1 MKRHKPDEAHILT
14 DQELAALEKRIATEY
29 KKAAEELQEKID
41 TYFES
46 FAKRD
51 AEQKALIGTIV
62 NGREYTEQDY
72 KQWRLAQVG
81 RGERFEAL
89 RDRVA
94 ERMTHANE
102 VAAAYINDTTPG
114 LYSLNRNY
122 AAYTIE
128 QQVGADV
135 GFDLWD
141 EQTVKRLIV
150 KQPDLMPYYPP
161 KRAVKRGIDLAW
173 GKRQITAQI
182 TSGILQ
188 GESIKHLA
196 DRLQKKIPTMNRDSA
211 IRAARTAVT
220 SAQNAG
226 RIDSY
231 FQAEGMGI
239 RLKKR
244 WLSTLDS
251 RTRHAHQLL
260 DGQVQPNE
268 KPFQSI
274 LGDIMFPGDPSA
286 AQANVYNCFVGN
298 VKVASDSEIIRSYKH
313 RYTGEL
319 VVIKTSRG
327 VEFACTPNHP
337 ILTPGGWVRA
347 KSFND
352 GDNLLVTIIGK
363 DYFLRVN
370 PDINHAFPSFDA
382 LHKFLYKTGGKRTR
396 SLCVNFHGDIP
407 TSDVEIVT
415 KKRFLRNNRN
425 ASGVKCVNKF
435 LLEHSDKPLMSQ
447 CPFMEHFW
455 RICKTAFRF
464 ISSKRETLTLIRRG
478 LLHPSIHG
486 FGTVSGRDVGVT
498 QDTINNLTTKP
509 EALRK
514 VLDGFSGEIAIDKVV
529 SVKIIPSG
537 QTATHVYNLQTQ
549 NGYYFVNS
557 SIPQKETKCNGIFS
571 IAKNCRCTLIAEV
584 EGVDTSDALRRDRW
598 GMLPDMTFAQWENHK
613 RGEGYLQR

>member
-14 DQELAALEKRIATEY
+14 DQELAALEKRIAAEY
-29 KKAAEELQEKID
+29 KKAAEELQKKID
-41 TYFES
+41 LYFAS

-150 KQPDLMPYYPP
+150 EQPDLMPYYPP

-173 GKRQITAQI
+173 GKRQITAQV

-196 DRLQKKIPTMNRDSA
+196 DRLQKNIPTMNRDSA

-286 AQANVYNCFVGN
+286 VKANVY
-298 VKVASDSEIIRSYKH
+298 
-313 RYTGEL
+313 L
-319 VVIKTSRG
+319 
-327 VEFACTPNHP
+327 
-337 ILTPGGWVRA
+337 
-347 KSFND
+347 
-352 GDNLLVTIIGK
+352 
-363 DYFLRVN
+363 
-370 PDINHAFPSFDA
+370 
-382 LHKFLYKTGGKRTR
+382 
-396 SLCVNFHGDIP
+396 SL
-407 TSDVEIVT
+407 
-415 KKRFLRNNRN
+415 
-425 ASGVKCVNKF
+425 
-435 LLEHSDKPLMSQ
+435 
-447 CPFMEHFW
+447 
-455 RICKTAFRF
+455 
-464 ISSKRETLTLIRRG
+464 
-478 LLHPSIHG
+478 IH
-486 FGTVSGRDVGVT
+486 
-498 QDTINNLTTKP
+498 I
-509 EALRK
+509 
-514 VLDGFSGEIAIDKVV
+514 
-529 SVKIIPSG
+529 
-537 QTATHVYNLQTQ
+537 
-549 NGYYFVNS
+549 
-557 SIPQKETKCNGIFS
+557 
-571 IAKNCRCTLIAEV
+571 
-584 EGVDTSDALRRDRW
+584 
-598 GMLPDMTFAQWENHK
+598 
-613 RGEGYLQR
+613 

>member
-1 MKRHKPDEAHILT
+1 MRNKPDEAHIWA
-14 DQELAALEKRIATEY
+14 DQELAALEKRIAAEY
-29 KKAAEELQEKID
+29 KKAAEELQKKID
-41 TYFES
+41 LYFAS

-196 DRLQKKIPTMNRDSA
+196 DRLQKNIPTMNRDSA

-244 WLSTLDS
+244 WLSTLDN

-274 LGDIMFPGDPSA
+274 LGDIMFPGDPNASP
-286 AQANVYNCFVGN
+286 ANVY
-298 VKVASDSEIIRSYKH
+298 
-313 RYTGEL
+313 
-319 VVIKTSRG
+319 
-327 VEFACTPNHP
+327 
-337 ILTPGGWVRA
+337 
-347 KSFND
+347 
-352 GDNLLVTIIGK
+352 
-363 DYFLRVN
+363 
-370 PDINHAFPSFDA
+370 
-382 LHKFLYKTGGKRTR
+382 
-396 SLCVNFHGDIP
+396 
-407 TSDVEIVT
+407 
-415 KKRFLRNNRN
+415 
-425 ASGVKCVNKF
+425 
-435 LLEHSDKPLMSQ
+435 
-447 CPFMEHFW
+447 
-455 RICKTAFRF
+455 
-464 ISSKRETLTLIRRG
+464 
-478 LLHPSIHG
+478 
-486 FGTVSGRDVGVT
+486 
-498 QDTINNLTTKP
+498 
-509 EALRK
+509 
-514 VLDGFSGEIAIDKVV
+514 
-529 SVKIIPSG
+529 
-537 QTATHVYNLQTQ
+537 
-549 NGYYFVNS
+549 
-557 SIPQKETKCNGIFS
+557 
-571 IAKNCRCTLIAEV
+571 NCRCTLIAEV

-598 GMLPDMTFAQWENHK
+598 GLLPNMTFAQWENHK